1 MPIPQ
6 DQTDPEDAVANTP
19 ADVPTSGHGRLT
31 IREIELVPIVVPLA
45 QEYRGS
51 FYRMENRAT
60 IITRVHTEEGIVGE
74 AYAGDE
80 DSTLAQICGVVR
92 DEIAPKLIGMDA
104 FSYERCWLAGYPA
117 TYDQLRDRKHRPRRP
132 RRRRPR
138 DLGRD
143 RQGARRAA
151 AGSSGAAT
159 ATSST

>member
-19 ADVPTSGHGRLT
+19 ADVPASGHGRLT

-51 FYRMENRAT
+51 FYRMRNRAT

-92 DEIAPKLIGMDA
+92 DEIAPRLIGMDA

-117 TYDQLRDRKHRPRRP
+117 TYDQLRDRRIGLVALAGVDLAIWDAIGKALGAPLWQLWGGY
-132 RRRRPR
+132 R
-138 DLGRD
+138 DEL
-143 RQGARRAA
+143 A
-151 AGSSGAAT
+151 
-159 ATSST
+159 